1 MGSLD
6 SEIRKCAEENRGR
19 MYIATKTV
27 AKKFEFPFRLIT
39 LIWFSTALLAFSFFD
54 VEAFSNTYI
63 IAICIIAVSL
73 VMTFRIFDERHN
85 TDVYKKWR
93 SKTYQQF
100 NLLVDEYAKQFI
112 ACGVRP
118 NNTVWVLWRDN
129 QKDRV
134 VAMVCGLMRAG
145 GAFVLID
152 PRATGFQGLLKVLR
166 NTPPDFVLASDYV
179 CVLISA
185 IRCFFSLPQ
194 FQFITSTKLNNG
206 ITKCVAEGSAFNICA
221 KHVVSQATIAGIMF
235 TSGSTGLPK
244 TVMLSQ
250 SVLYNQALAYGR
262 LIRESIVNRQCNIK
276 EIRIM
281 QTTYNF
287 PLFDFVNGF
296 ISILPDGDFNNVQNL
311 NVEHLLST
319 IEFQNVH
326 AGFMSPSVWKRLLNY
341 CEFHNQKFPKSVR
354 FTASGGSPLHPV
366 FHERMMKVFT
376 ASFGEHISVYAMTE
390 GLPLASIGSRE
401 VLEDCVTWTKIGG
414 GICLGK
420 PVKGLKVQIQPF
432 FIADESALVVARDL
446 RCPHVDTIIS
456 DNALSRAFGEIC
468 LSGNVM
474 AVKSGGHHKTGDVGY
489 IDLKGRIWL
498 CGRKSHI
505 IRTISGHIVCSV
517 ALEAIAKFCSPV
529 KECALLVCPKSK
541 NTILFVEP
549 KLQGIGKWL
558 ANHSIFQLQSILALH
573 KVLKY
578 IDKIY
583 VLRFGDSLP
592 TDPRH
597 KSKIIRSWS
606 RFEKSLLSFQ
616 ESFDFQSTK

>member
-6 SEIRKCAEENRGR
+6 SEIRKCAEENRRR
-19 MYIATKTV
+19 MYIATKTFDT
-27 AKKFEFPFRLIT
+27 KFEIPFRLIT
-39 LIWFSTALLAFSFFD
+39 LLWCSTALLTISFFV
-54 VEAFSNTYI
+54 VEAFSNTFI
-63 IAICIIAVSL
+63 IAISIVGFSL
-73 VMTFRIFDERHN
+73 VTTFRIFDKRHN
-85 TDVYKKWR
+85 TAEYKKWH

-100 NLLVDEYAKQFI
+100 NLLVDQYAEQFI

-118 NNTVWVLWRDN
+118 NNKVWVLWRDS

-179 CVLISA
+179 CVLINA
-185 IRCFFSLPQ
+185 LRCFFSLPQ
-194 FQFITSTKLNNG
+194 FKFITSAKLNNE
-206 ITKCVAEGSAFNICA
+206 ISKCTEKRSAANSRTKHA
-221 KHVVSQATIAGIMF
+221 VSQATIAGIMF

-262 LIRESIVNRQCNIK
+262 LIRESIDNRKCSTS

-287 PLFDFVNGF
+287 PLFDYVNGF

-319 IEFQNVH
+319 MEFQNVH
-326 AGFMSPSVWKRLLNY
+326 AGFISPSVWKRLLNY
-341 CEFHNQKFPKSVR
+341 CEWNNQKFPKSVR

-366 FHERMMKVFT
+366 FHERMMKVFNS
-376 ASFGEHISVYAMTE
+376 SFGEHISVYAMTE

-401 VLEDCVTWTKIGG
+401 VLEDCVTLTKIGG

-420 PVKGLKVQIQPF
+420 PVKGLKVQIEPF
-432 FIADESALVVARDL
+432 FIADESTLVDARDL

-456 DNALSRAFGEIC
+456 ENALSQAFGEIC
-468 LSGNVM
+468 LSGDVM
-474 AVKSGGHHKTGDVGY
+474 AIKSGGYHKTGDVGY
-489 IDLKGRIWL
+489 IDLEGRIWL
-498 CGRKSHI
+498 CGRKLHI

-517 ALEAIAKFCSPV
+517 ALEAIVKFCPPV

-541 NTILFVEP
+541 HTILFVEP
-549 KLQGIGKWL
+549 KLQGSDKWL
-558 ANHSIFQLQSILALH
+558 ANHSIFRLKSILALH

-578 IDKIY
+578 IDKIHI
-583 VLRFGDSLP
+583 LRFGDSLP

-616 ESFDFQSTK
+616 ESFDFQSAK